1 MKSLFLFFC
10 IGLFFTAQLQ
20 GQTENR
26 RVKKVAV
33 KDSIVLDSVSINPF
47 QFKITDKKNK
57 KIDSTA
63 YRIDFAKAIL
73 YLDLAKIN
81 TDSIR
86 VSYNKYPEFLT
97 KKYTGFNKNII
108 VENPIDID
116 KIVSLRSNK
125 EPRNTRLFDGLNTS
139 GSISRGVTVGN
150 NQNSVLNS
158 ELDLQISG
166 KISENVTL
174 RASIQDAN
182 IPIQESG
189 YSQRLDE
196 FDQVFIELE
205 SKNWKIRAGDVNLEN
220 TTTDFMRFQKKVQGV
235 GITAT
240 LPGENSK
247 TTLFASGALV
257 RGRYTQSRFQGQ
269 EGNQGPY
276 KLTGPNEELFILI
289 ISGSETV
296 YVNGLPVE
304 RGENNDYVIDY
315 NAGEITFTSRY
326 PITSEMRITV
336 EYQFTDNNYTRFV
349 AYGGAQYE
357 RDKFKVAGYI
367 YSENDSKNQPIQQ
380 N

>member
-10 IGLFFTAQLQ
+10 ISLFFTAQLQ

-125 EPRNTRLFDGLNTS
+125 EPRNTRLFD
-139 GSISRGVTVGN
+139 V
-150 NQNSVLNS
+150 
-158 ELDLQISG
+158 
-166 KISENVTL
+166 
-174 RASIQDAN
+174 
-182 IPIQESG
+182 
-189 YSQRLDE
+189 
-196 FDQVFIELE
+196 
-205 SKNWKIRAGDVNLEN
+205 
-220 TTTDFMRFQKKVQGV
+220 
-235 GITAT
+235 
-240 LPGENSK
+240 
-247 TTLFASGALV
+247 
-257 RGRYTQSRFQGQ
+257 
-269 EGNQGPY
+269 
-276 KLTGPNEELFILI
+276 
-289 ISGSETV
+289 
-296 YVNGLPVE
+296 
-304 RGENNDYVIDY
+304 
-315 NAGEITFTSRY
+315 
-326 PITSEMRITV
+326 
-336 EYQFTDNNYTRFV
+336 
-349 AYGGAQYE
+349 
-357 RDKFKVAGYI
+357 
-367 YSENDSKNQPIQQ
+367 
-380 N
+380 